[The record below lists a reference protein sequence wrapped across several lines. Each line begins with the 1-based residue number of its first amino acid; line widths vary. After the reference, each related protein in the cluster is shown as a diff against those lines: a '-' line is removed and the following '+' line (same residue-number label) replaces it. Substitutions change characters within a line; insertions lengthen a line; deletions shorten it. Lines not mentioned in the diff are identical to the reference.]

1 MRLNGLRRHI
11 THNVPIGAAPVDAA
25 IQAAW
30 DAEEEALIGLLML
43 DEQHTGIILTSEVCV
58 REERS
63 GDLANGRERISGR
76 PVERTGE
83 PECTSYTT
91 YTVTEL

>member
-30 DAEEEALIGLLML
+30 DAE
-43 DEQHTGIILTSEVCV
+43 
-58 REERS
+58 
-63 GDLANGRERISGR
+63 
-76 PVERTGE
+76 
-83 PECTSYTT
+83 
-91 YTVTEL
+91 